1 MVSADRDRGFS
12 CDARL
17 TAHVGREAAV
27 ACTKMPGPPAV
38 GMLTHGTQADRA
50 GGQGRRTGQADRE
63 DDAMATSGVRDLAI
77 GWPGDADYER
87 ATRVF
92 NLAGP
97 VRPAAATTVRTV
109 AQVRQAVDHAR
120 RTGMPVRVISTG
132 HASATEAPMTGAL
145 LVRTELTGE
154 VQVEPGRRIARI
166 PAGTRWRDVVAA
178 TAPHGLT
185 APHGSS
191 GTVGA
196 VGYLLRGGISCYG
209 RALGLA
215 SNSVRAV
222 ELVTADGSVRRCDAR
237 TDPELLWALRGGGG
251 GFGVVTAVEVA
262 LYPVTRVLTG
272 ATIWDGAAADRLL
285 AAWLAWSRTAPPAV
299 TTSVRLL
306 NLPSVPEV
314 PEILRDRS
322 AFCVDG
328 VEILEPDADPSAGA
342 LITRELLGP
351 LRALAEPVL
360 DGWQEAGPAGV
371 LDAHMD
377 PEDPVPA
384 QGDHLLLRDLDDRG
398 AAEFLRLTGPDS
410 RTPLVFAGLRQLG
423 GALATPD
430 PTGGA
435 LSHLDAGLL
444 YSASGIPADESA
456 RAAITARLADLRS
469 ALAPWDT
476 GRTAPTFVESP
487 DQPQRHLDPVG
498 TAAVDR
504 VRARVDPH
512 GLFATDI
519 MPNAT
524 ATRRAA

>member
-1 MVSADRDRGFS
+1 
-12 CDARL
+12 
-17 TAHVGREAAV
+17 
-27 ACTKMPGPPAV
+27 
-38 GMLTHGTQADRA
+38 
-50 GGQGRRTGQADRE
+50 
-63 DDAMATSGVRDLAI
+63 MATSGVQDLAI
-77 GWPGDADYER
+77 AWPGDADYER

-97 VRPAAATTVRTV
+97 VTPAAATTVRSV
-109 AQVRQAVDHAR
+109 AQAQQAVDYAR

-132 HASATEAPMTGAL
+132 HASATESPMTGAL
-145 LVRTELTGE
+145 LVRTELTGDVE
-154 VQVEPGRRIARI
+154 VEAGRRIARI
-166 PAGTRWRDVVAA
+166 PAGTLWRDVVAA

-185 APHGSS
+185 AAHGSS
-191 GTVGA
+191 GTVGV

-262 LYPVTRVLTG
+262 LYPVTRVMTG
-272 ATIWDGAAADRLL
+272 ATIWDGSAADRLL
-285 AAWLAWSRTAPPAV
+285 ATWLAWSRTAPPAI
-299 TTSVRLL
+299 TTTARLL
-306 NLPSVPEV
+306 NLPSVAEV
-314 PEILRDRS
+314 PEVLRNRS
-322 AFCVDG
+322 VLCVDG
-328 VEILEPDADPSAGA
+328 VEVLEPDADPSAGGVF
-342 LITRELLGP
+342 TRDLLGP
-351 LRALAEPVL
+351 LRAAAAPIMDDWRET
-360 DGWQEAGPAGV
+360 GPAGV
-371 LDAHMD
+371 LDTHMD

-384 QGDHLLLRDLDDRG
+384 QGDHMLLRDLDDEG
-398 AAEFLRLTGPDS
+398 MAEFLRLAGPAS
-410 RTPLVFAGLRQLG
+410 RTPLVLAGLRHLG

-435 LSHLDAGLL
+435 LSHVDAGLL
-444 YSASGIPADESA
+444 YSASGIPVDESA
-456 RAAITARLADLRS
+456 HAAITARLAELRS

-487 DQPQRHLDPVG
+487 GQPQRHLDAAG

-524 ATRRAA
+524 AARAAA